1 MATSDPTPRIGSPT
15 LPTLIARDI
24 VGPDGRAAI
33 WLDETLYILRITRSG
48 KLILTK

>member
-1 MATSDPTPRIGSPT
+1 MRTSPHVPPAPSS

>member
-1 MATSDPTPRIGSPT
+1 MTTSHPHSPPPQT
-15 LPTLIARDI
+15 LPTLNARDI

-33 WLDETLYILRITRSG
+33 WLDETLYFLRITRSG